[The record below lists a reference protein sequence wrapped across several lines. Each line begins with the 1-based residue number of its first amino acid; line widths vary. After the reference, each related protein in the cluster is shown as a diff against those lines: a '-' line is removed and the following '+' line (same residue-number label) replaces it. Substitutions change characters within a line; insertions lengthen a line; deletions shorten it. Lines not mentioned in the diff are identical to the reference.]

1 MDTSLTIR
9 SEKPSDIEAIH
20 TLNEQCFPTKGE
32 ACLVDALR
40 DARRLTISLVAV
52 EKDERVIGHIAFSPV
67 RTDTGEEGLGLA
79 PVCVDK
85 VHRRRGVGAMLVQR
99 GVEAC
104 REAGCGWVV
113 VLGQPSFYSRFGF
126 EEASKFGFSSEY
138 GEGPEFRVVELRE
151 GALPWRAGLVR
162 YSDEFRDLE

>member
-104 REAGCGWVV
+104 REVDVDGSWYLVNHHSIRALDLRKHPSLVSVV
-113 VLGQPSFYSRFGF
+113 STVRVRN
-126 EEASKFGFSSEY
+126 SE
-138 GEGPEFRVVELRE
+138 
-151 GALPWRAGLVR
+151 
-162 YSDEFRDLE
+162 